1 MTRER
6 YFSPGT
12 APFERFAR
20 GVYDALPKSFAEANK
35 MFNPVEVLQEASG
48 KSRRFFESG
57 GKDRQAGIEA
67 LIDTAMLGV
76 GPAAYGVAS
85 LLRTPAK
92 KSVDYA
98 TKAFQELFNP
108 LGASDDRVVETGTKG
123 MTRRDFLGGTGAGV
137 ILAGAPI
144 LKEVGELLPEK
155 GVVKTSADLFR
166 QSLKNSNAAFSR
178 IIQLQDAV
186 KKADEATMKASR
198 EAIDKGLADPLEE
211 LFILKPKPDFVKKLE
226 ESQDVAVEVLNKNL
240 SEFVKD
246 LTREKLLKLSD
257 EELSILNKLK
267 HVSPHKIDSTGN
279 MSGFGKVFENAG
291 EPLRQRYIYDPDKD
305 LYNLVLDPE
314 SVRVSELIDSVL
326 IERGLF
332 DRFIG
337 LTDDFKESTA
347 IINDA
352 VSAKSDIGK
361 AEGGVISLK
370 DKAVNMTKNPKG
382 IDSLVKTATDM
393 YK

>member
-1 MTRER
+1 MTRET

-12 APFERFAR
+12 APLERFAR

-57 GKDRQAGIEA
+57 GRDRQAGIEA

-108 LGASDDRVVETGTKG
+108 LGASDDRVVQTGTKG
-123 MTRRDFLGGTGAGV
+123 MTRRDFLGGTGAAMA
-137 ILAGAPI
+137 LAGAPI

-155 GVVKTSADLFR
+155 GVIKTSADLFR

-246 LTREKLLKLSD
+246 LTRDKLLKLSD

-337 LTDDFKESTA
+337 LTDDFKQSTA
-347 IINDA
+347 IIDDSI
-352 VSAKSDIGK
+352 SAKSDIGK
-361 AEGGVISLK
+361 AQGGVVSLRDEARDMFRK
-370 DKAVNMTKNPKG
+370 PKG
-382 IDSLVKTATDM
+382 IASLTV
-393 YK
+393 

>member
-12 APFERFAR
+12 APLERFAR

-67 LIDTAMLGV
+67 LIDTAMLGI

-166 QSLKNSNAAFSR
+166 ESLKNSNAAFTR
-178 IIQLQDAV
+178 ILQLKDAV

-332 DRFIG
+332 DRFVG
-337 LTDDFKESTA
+337 LSDFFKGSTA
-347 IINDA
+347 VIDDA
-352 VSAKSDIGK
+352 MSAKSDIGK

>member
-1 MTRER
+1 MTRET

-12 APFERFAR
+12 APLERFAR
-20 GVYDALPKSFAEANK
+20 GVYGALPKSLEEANQ

-108 LGASDDRVVETGTKG
+108 LGASDDRVVQTGTKG
-123 MTRRDFLGGTGAGV
+123 MTRRDFLGGTGAAV
-137 ILAGAPI
+137 TLAGAPI

-178 IIQLQDAV
+178 IIQLKDAV
-186 KKADEATMKASR
+186 KKADEVAMKASR

-226 ESQDVAVEVLNKNL
+226 ESQDVAVETLNKNL

-332 DRFIG
+332 DRFVG
-337 LTDDFKESTA
+337 LSDFFKGSTA
-347 IINDA
+347 VIEDA

-361 AEGGVISLK
+361 AQGGVVSLRDEARDMFRK
-370 DKAVNMTKNPKG
+370 PKG
-382 IDSLVKTATDM
+382 IASLTV
-393 YK
+393 

>member
-12 APFERFAR
+12 APLERFAR

-67 LIDTAMLGV
+67 LIDTAMLGI

-166 QSLKNSNAAFSR
+166 ESLKNSNAAFSR

-257 EELSILNKLK
+257 QELSILNKLK

-279 MSGFGKVFENAG
+279 FSGYGKVFENAG

-314 SVRVSELIDSVL
+314 SKRVSELIDSVL
-326 IERGLF
+326 IERGLY

-347 IINDA
+347 IIDDA
-352 VSAKSDIGK
+352 MSAKSDIGK
-361 AEGGVISLK
+361 AQGGVVSLR
-370 DKAVNMTKNPKG
+370 DEARNMFRKPRG
-382 IDSLVKTATDM
+382 IASLTV
-393 YK
+393 